1 MLLGICKS
9 NFSGGQALLSQ
20 HKSTK
25 FYWVD
30 NCENGV
36 SMGQGSRV
44 TLKSQFPIWDEL
56 NQLKPYPIHG
66 NKTEQKDKIFVSD
79 LW

>member
-1 MLLGICKS
+1 MI
-9 NFSGGQALLSQ
+9 
-20 HKSTK
+20 KSTQIYK
-25 FYWVD
+25 ILLVYNW
-30 NCENGV
+30 ENGV
-36 SMGQGSRV
+36 SMGHCSRV

-66 NKTEQKDKIFVSD
+66 NKTEQKDKFFVSD